1 MFDAAFAISV
11 MEAGDTKAAART
23 LGLDF
28 ASLEIQQPEDIPT
41 TFETLRTK
49 VDAIYV
55 VSDALIATN
64 SSRIITLALKAQLP
78 TILSYRDYV
87 VAGGTHVLRPK
98 LRRPI

>member
-55 VSDALIATN
+55 VSDALIAPGLCR
-64 SSRIITLALKAQLP
+64 SWR
-78 TILSYRDYV
+78 
-87 VAGGTHVLRPK
+87 THVLRPK